1 MPVAVFQNCYGGTIS
16 DCTFEGFDCGIEE
29 IGCHGTNVTGNTS
42 IGPGT
47 LFRSTNST
55 GVTAT
60 NNRRLKGNNYHLTPL
75 AHAVRRAM
83 YGG

>member
-1 MPVAVFQNCYGGTIS
+1 MPAIMFENCSLGMVSGCVFM
-16 DCTFEGFDCGIEE
+16 DMECGIEE
-29 IGCHGTNVTGNTS
+29 IGCHGTSVTGNTF
-42 IGPGT
+42 IGSGT

-60 NNRRLKGNNYHLTPL
+60 NNRRLKGDNYHLTPL